1 MKTRVNWVIVIVLA
15 TLVLVFTPLWVVAAG
30 SQPVKHGISQ
40 SEWIWQVEDVLYQS
54 LRHNPKASAFK
65 DQALRT
71 IQDVGYYLQRA
82 VESSRLSDHEMV
94 EIHAREALS
103 LIQRGVQ
110 KGYFQASDVKSVLE
124 EINQYL
130 TPASA

>member
-1 MKTRVNWVIVIVLA
+1 MKMRMSWMMLIVLVA
-15 TLVLVFTPLWVVAAG
+15 LILAFTPLWVVAAG

-40 SEWIWQVEDVLYQS
+40 SEWIWKVEDVLYQS

-82 VESSRLSDHEMV
+82 VEAIRLSDHEMV
-94 EIHAREALS
+94 EVHAREALS
-103 LIQRGVQ
+103 LVQRGVQ

-124 EINQYL
+124 EINRYL
-130 TPASA
+130 TLVRA